1 MKIIIFK
8 KKNMK
13 LLPKEQQES
22 YENAKI
28 CCICEEILK
37 NKYFKDK
44 RHGKV
49 TDHVI
54 DNNSLLCVFMYHA
67 IRSSLSELSRILV
80 ATKQLGK
87 NLNNFWL

>member
-1 MKIIIFK
+1 MKMIIFK
-8 KKNMK
+8 NKNMK
-13 LLPKEQQES
+13 LLAKEQEES

-28 CCICEEILK
+28 CYICEEKFK

-54 DNNSLLCVFMYHA
+54 DNNSLLCVLMYHA
-67 IRSSLSELSRILV
+67 IRS
-80 ATKQLGK
+80 
-87 NLNNFWL
+87 

>member
-8 KKNMK
+8 NKNMK
-13 LLPKEQQES
+13 LLAKEQQES

-28 CCICEEILK
+28 SYICEEKFK

-54 DNNSLLCVFMYHA
+54 DNNSLLCVLMYHT
-67 IRSSLSELSRILV
+67 IRSSLALSHISLV
-80 ATKQLGK
+80 L
-87 NLNNFWL
+87 

>member
-8 KKNMK
+8 NKNMK
-13 LLPKEQQES
+13 LLAKEQQES

-28 CCICEEILK
+28 CYVCEEKFK

-54 DNNSLLCVFMYHA
+54 DNNSLLCVLMYHA
-67 IRSSLSELSRILV
+67 IRSPLPLSHISLVLS
-80 ATKQLGK
+80 
-87 NLNNFWL
+87 

>member
-8 KKNMK
+8 NKNMK
-13 LLPKEQQES
+13 LLAKEQQES

-28 CCICEEILK
+28 CYICEEKFK

-54 DNNSLLCVFMYHA
+54 DNNSLLCVLMYHA
-67 IRSSLSELSRILV
+67 IRSPLPLSHISLVLS
-80 ATKQLGK
+80 
-87 NLNNFWL
+87 

>member
-1 MKIIIFK
+1 MKMIIFK
-8 KKNMK
+8 NKNMK
-13 LLPKEQQES
+13 LLAKEQEES

-28 CCICEEILK
+28 CYICEEKFK

-54 DNNSLLCVFMYHA
+54 DNNSLLCVLMYHA
-67 IRSSLSELSRILV
+67 IRSSLALSHISLV
-80 ATKQLGK
+80 L
-87 NLNNFWL
+87 

>member
-8 KKNMK
+8 NKNMK
-13 LLPKEQQES
+13 LLAKEQQES

-28 CCICEEILK
+28 CYICEEKFK

-54 DNNSLLCVFMYHA
+54 DNNSLLCVLMYHA
-67 IRSSLSELSRILV
+67 IRSSLALSHISLV
-80 ATKQLGK
+80 L
-87 NLNNFWL
+87 

>member
-1 MKIIIFK
+1 
-8 KKNMK
+8 MK
-13 LLPKEQQES
+13 LLAKEQEES

-28 CCICEEILK
+28 CYICEEKFK

-54 DNNSLLCVFMYHA
+54 DNNSLLCVLMYHA
-67 IRSSLSELSRILV
+67 IRSSLSKLSRILV
-80 ATKQLGK
+80 VTKQFGK